1 MRMDTSVCTAESL
14 RCSLETIT
22 ALLVGHTSI
31 QNKKFKKCWR
41 QLDSWWHVLGDK
53 SSKVG

>member
-14 RCSLETIT
+14 HCSLETIT

-31 QNKKFKKCWR
+31 QNKKFKKGWR